1 MRYSQARA
9 PPASNFFSAAANRGE
24 NAFVRMYAV
33 TGLGSLHENADP
45 PRLAPLG
52 FDLDSEQR
60 IDALDEVAGYM

>member
-1 MRYSQARA
+1 
-9 PPASNFFSAAANRGE
+9 
-24 NAFVRMYAV
+24 MYAV